1 MTRSRLLSRL
11 LSRLVA
17 RLAATGAAL
26 AAHAAFALPMAS
38 QGSVMV
44 MGDFNAS
51 GERELAA
58 NYAVTGHDAFGAMAG
73 RWLEPVMHAG
83 EHEHKLARD
92 AAALT
97 YTRLVQRWN
106 LPHAQ
111 ANLWFVGMLGG
122 VRGDGLDGTSTMWS
136 AAVQADYETTRGYA
150 GAGFE
155 PMRATDVRHDTAW
168 ARAGFSFYEVDYEQA
183 QPWFVVEVKR
193 TRYTSTAETLVT
205 PMLRVIHRR
214 YFVELGANDEGA
226 QLNFMLTY

>member
-1 MTRSRLLSRL
+1 MTRGRKRSR
-11 LSRLVA
+11 VGA
-17 RLAATGAAL
+17 RLAATALAL
-26 AAHAAFALPMAS
+26 AAGGAFALPMAS

-44 MGDFNAS
+44 MGDFNGG

-58 NYAVTGHDAFGAMAG
+58 NYAVTGHDAFGAMVG
-73 RWLEPVMHAG
+73 RWREPVMHG
-83 EHEHKLARD
+83 GVHERRLARET
-92 AAALT
+92 AALT

-122 VRGDGLDGTSTMWS
+122 VRGDDLDGTGTLWST
-136 AAVQADYETTRGYA
+136 AVQADYETTRIYA

-193 TRYTSTAETLVT
+193 TRYATTDETLVT

-214 YFVELGANDEGA
+214 YFVELGANDDGV

>member
-1 MTRSRLLSRL
+1 MTRGSRSPRRALQ
-11 LSRLVA
+11 
-17 RLAATGAAL
+17 LAAAAL
-26 AAHAAFALPMAS
+26 ALAAGGASALPMAS

-44 MGDFNAS
+44 MGDFNGG

-73 RWLEPVMHAG
+73 RWLEPTLHAG
-83 EHEHKLARD
+83 EHGVKLVREAS
-92 AAALT
+92 ALT
-97 YTRLVQRWN
+97 YTRLVHRWN

-122 VRGDGLDGTSTMWS
+122 VRGDDLGGTSTLWS
-136 AAVQADYETTRGYA
+136 TAVQADYETTRVYA

-155 PMRATDVRHDTAW
+155 PMRGDGVRHDSAW
-168 ARAGFSFYEVDYEQA
+168 VRAGFSFYEVDYEQA
-183 QPWFVVEVKR
+183 QPWFVVEAKR
-193 TRYTSTAETLVT
+193 TRYTTTDETLVT

-214 YFVELGANDEGA
+214 YFVELGANDDGV